1 MGSVKEFGAFVE
13 CLPGQEGLVH
23 ISELADFRVERVE
36 DICKLGDEIIV
47 KCVGID
53 DKGRVRLSRR
63 AAIAEKEGREYA
75 PAPKPMDRPRGD
87 RPDRR

>member
-1 MGSVKEFGAFVE
+1 
-13 CLPGQEGLVH
+13 
-23 ISELADFRVERVE
+23 
-36 DICKLGDEIIV
+36 V